1 MLSTNQLQFEYP
13 DGKSFAFP
21 DFQCSKGETLL
32 ITGKSG
38 SGKTT
43 LLHLLAGILRP
54 SKGSV
59 WIDGLEMAKIHGST
73 LDRFRSQRIGLVY
86 QKPHFVASLTVLD
99 NLLLPPFF
107 GQKRSAP
114 EHLQALAEQL
124 GIEHTLS
131 KKPAQLSLGEQQ
143 RVGIARALVNTPPIL
158 LADEPT
164 SALDDENGGR
174 VFELLQEQAL
184 KNGASLLI
192 VTHDNRLK
200 SRVQR
205 QIQIH

>member
-13 DGKSFAFP
+13 DGKSFVFP

-43 LLHLLAGILRP
+43 LLHLLAGILQP
-54 SKGSV
+54 SKGTV
-59 WIDGLEMAKIHGST
+59 WIDGTEMVKLRGSA
-73 LDRFRSQRIGLVY
+73 LDRFRSQQIGLVY
-86 QKPHFVASLTVLD
+86 QKPHFVASLSVLD
-99 NLLLPPFF
+99 NLLLPTFF
-107 GQKRSAP
+107 GKTKRAH
-114 EHLQALAEQL
+114 EHLKALAEQL
-124 GIEHTLS
+124 GIEHTLP